1 MLTLRLPVESR
12 PNDEAFRPRVVFSPD
27 GWRLAASAWTGAV
40 TMWDAAPESR
50 PASVA
55 SKTRGP

>member
-50 PASVA
+50 PAS
-55 SKTRGP
+55 KP